1 MHATIAWWR
10 SRWCVSLNVKVTC
23 LCLDS
28 QAADLEDEATVTL
41 RDLAGRAL
49 IFLADG
55 APDAMLPAVLPKLN
69 SNLAATGEGAWREV
83 DAAVLC
89 FGAIAG
95 ECSEL
100 LADEIPGFMQ
110 YLVSNLSCP
119 VPIVA
124 QTSGWAISQ
133 LAFWVTAPAQ
143 VRACV

>member
-1 MHATIAWWR
+1 MH
-10 SRWCVSLNVKVTC
+10 VNVAC
-23 LCLDS
+23 RRCHA
-28 QAADLEDEATVTL
+28 QAADLEDEATVTV

-55 APDAMLPAVLPKLN
+55 APDAMLPAILPKLN
-69 SNLAATGEGAWREV
+69 SNLAAVGEGAWREV

-110 YLVSNLSCP
+110 FLVSNLSCP

-133 LAFWVTAPAQ
+133 LAFWVTAQAQ
-143 VRACV
+143 VRVLWF